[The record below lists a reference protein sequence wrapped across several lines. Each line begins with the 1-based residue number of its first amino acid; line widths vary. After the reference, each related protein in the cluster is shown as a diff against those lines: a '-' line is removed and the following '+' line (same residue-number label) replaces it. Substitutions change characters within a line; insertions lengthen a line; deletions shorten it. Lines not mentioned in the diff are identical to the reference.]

1 MVSNWHGW
9 VNSESCAVLLNKT
22 LPTPEVAGG
31 LDIRVSCV
39 ALLVWVSPAA
49 SRSKG
54 CNFFLT
60 SSRVNF
66 DRLGKGTA
74 LQPLSVLCLQEL
86 HWGCVRP

>member
-1 MVSNWHGW
+1 M
-9 VNSESCAVLLNKT
+9 
-22 LPTPEVAGG
+22 LPRPEVTGG

-39 ALLVWVSPAA
+39 ALLEAGSWVWVPPAA
-49 SRSKG
+49 FHSKE

-60 SSRVNF
+60 SSPVNF